1 MGFCFGNAFKEG
13 HCSPTPLIRTPPNEH
28 KTRSVKAAP
37 GYEGYASKDTSF
49 TSSEDPSPEG
59 KHDSTRLKPE
69 EQCSREVNK
78 TKERK
83 VLQTREKCKRT
94 QRNGGKAF
102 DDGGERKKRKKFRF
116 KNKTI

>member
-1 MGFCFGNAFKEG
+1 M
-13 HCSPTPLIRTPPNEH
+13 TVTEH

-69 EQCSREVNK
+69 EQ
-78 TKERK
+78 
-83 VLQTREKCKRT
+83 
-94 QRNGGKAF
+94 
-102 DDGGERKKRKKFRF
+102 
-116 KNKTI
+116 

>member
-1 MGFCFGNAFKEG
+1 MFFVNVLGFCFGNAFKEG

-69 EQCSREVNK
+69 EQ
-78 TKERK
+78 
-83 VLQTREKCKRT
+83 
-94 QRNGGKAF
+94 
-102 DDGGERKKRKKFRF
+102 
-116 KNKTI
+116 

>member
-1 MGFCFGNAFKEG
+1 MFFVNVLGFCFGNAFKEG

-78 TKERK
+78 TKDEPGF
-83 VLQTREKCKRT
+83 T
-94 QRNGGKAF
+94 NAGKMQ
-102 DDGGERKKRKKFRF
+102 
-116 KNKTI
+116 KNKTQWREGFRRRR